1 MNSDAPTLRL
11 ERVTKRYDE
20 STAVHELSLAVHA
33 GRIFGLLGPNGAGKT
48 TTIRMIVNI
57 IAPDEGRIELFGR
70 PINSEMQN
78 RIGYLPEERGLYK
91 KMRIGEQLRFFGALK
106 GIKSR
111 KADEV
116 IDRWLER
123 VKLID
128 WKNRK
133 ADELSKGMQQKIQ
146 FIATVMHDPDL
157 LILDEPFSGLD
168 PKNVDLLEEIVLELK
183 AAGKTIIFSTHM
195 MAQAERLCD
204 DICLINRSRKIL
216 DGPLREVKRSF
227 GRNAVA
233 LRIEGG
239 DTSALQ
245 DTALVSKVVPRSDE
259 MEALLAEGADAQELL
274 RRLVASGARITRFE
288 LVEPS
293 LHDIFITKVDET
305 DGQATGDNQA

>member
-1 MNSDAPTLRL
+1 MNDTPTLKL
-11 ERVTKRYDE
+11 ESVTKRYDE
-20 STAVHELSLAVHA
+20 FTAVDALSLSVRG

-57 IAPDEGRIELFGR
+57 TAPDEGKVELFGKAM
-70 PINSEMQN
+70 NSGLQN

-91 KMRIGEQLRFFGALK
+91 KMRVGEQLRFFGALK
-106 GIKSR
+106 GLKGR
-111 KADEV
+111 RADEV

-123 VKLID
+123 VKLSE

-133 ADELSKGMQQKIQ
+133 ADELSKGMQQKVQ

-183 AAGKTIIFSTHM
+183 AASKTIIFSTHM

-204 DICLINRSRKIL
+204 DICLINRSRKVL
-216 DGPLREVKRSF
+216 EGSLREIKRSF

-233 LRIEGG
+233 LRIEEG
-239 DTSALQ
+239 DQTALQ
-245 DTALVSKVVPRSDE
+245 DTSLVAKLVHRSDE
-259 MEALLAEGADAQELL
+259 MEALLAEGADAQALL
-274 RRLVASGARITRFE
+274 RRLVAAGARVTKFE

-293 LHDIFITKVDET
+293 LHDIFITRVDET
-305 DGQATGDNQA
+305 DG